1 MAYARH
7 ADHNQPKKYSMYYKG
22 QPQITETKTN
32 YRSVWDKIGI
42 SASLVCAV
50 HCVLLPVFFSTLP
63 FLGIEILEN
72 PIIEIIVIA
81 TSLVVGSWALFNGY
95 RHYRKSW
102 LLVIFVLGIIVLV
115 ISNTMI
121 TRRSWE
127 IVLKS
132 IAAVAIVTAHIYNW
146 RFSKRCIINH

>member
-1 MAYARH
+1 
-7 ADHNQPKKYSMYYKG
+7 MYYRE
-22 QPQITETKTN
+22 QTQIAETKTN

-72 PIIEIIVIA
+72 KTIEIIVIA

-95 RHYRKSW
+95 RHYHKGW
-102 LLVIFVLGIIVLV
+102 FLVIFVFGIIVLV

-127 IVLKS
+127 IVLKA
-132 IAAVAIVTAHIYNW
+132 IAAVSIVTAHLYNW
-146 RFSKRCIINH
+146 KFSKRSIINH